1 MVGNV
6 QRTRKPCAYG
16 KGLNGRWVDGCDSEI
31 ARTDA
36 AGNRGWQNIS
46 IAHSIDM
53 ALLWS
58 ADARRNR
65 MLLTSHSAGV
75 KTRLRR
81 NTFHSSSLSQKGM
94 LHAE

>member
-6 QRTRKPCAYG
+6 QRTRKPYAYG
-16 KGLNGRWVDGCDSEI
+16 KGLNGRSVDGCDSEI

-36 AGNRGWQNIS
+36 AGNRGREKIS
-46 IAHSIDM
+46 IADSIDM
-53 ALLWS
+53 ALRWS

-65 MLLTSHSAGV
+65 MLLTFHSAGV

-81 NTFHSSSLSQKGM
+81 NTFSKPVIDSKT
-94 LHAE
+94 